1 MFIALAY
8 KSVTLIIFLITDES
22 CRLDKVT
29 CISEVRITY
38 LIKFDCVS
46 MCMQAYVRISI
57 EYTYYRCTGMGF
69 YNIPITN
76 IRICYKNY

>member
-57 EYTYYRCTGMGF
+57 EYTYVLPVHRYGF
-69 YNIPITN
+69 LQYSD
-76 IRICYKNY
+76 YQ